1 MNKIIPILTGTV
13 LTPAILL
20 ILTGCWTPYNA
31 NVQPAGEPRLI
42 QSGLKVDCV
51 KVPATVQAVDVTA
64 RTVTLQLS
72 ESDKS
77 PATYK
82 AAAEVENLGS
92 VQAGNKVSV
101 NLTKELAIYLLDNG
115 KLPGGGTAETLGVNA
130 KVLRVES
137 AYRLVT
143 LEYPNGQSEKV
154 KVGLEAKI
162 EEFAPGDSV
171 VVKPLEVTK
180 IRIK

>member
-1 MNKIIPILTGTV
+1 MNKKIPFLTGTV

-42 QSGLKVDCV
+42 QSGIKVELA
-51 KVPATVQAVDVTA
+51 KEPATVQAVDGAA
-64 RTVTLQLS
+64 RTVTLQF
-72 ESDKS
+72 SDNS
-77 PATYK
+77 TATYK
-82 AAAEVENLGS
+82 VAAEVENLGS

-101 NLTKELAIYLLDNG
+101 NLAKEWSIYLLDNG

-130 KVLRVES
+130 KVLRVET

-143 LEYPNGQSEKV
+143 LEYPNGQSEKY
-154 KVGLEAKI
+154 KVGLDARI

-171 VVKPLEVTK
+171 VVKPLEVTR